1 MSALTQSLHQ
11 FFAEDGKLSLMAG
24 YEFRPQQLA
33 MATAIGE
40 ALEHNQHLI
49 VEAPTGVGKSLAYLI
64 PAILFAKLE
73 GQKAVISTN
82 TKNLQEQLLR
92 KDLAIV
98 RTLVDKPFDAV
109 AFKGRGNYLCTTRLN
124 NALGQH
130 RNLFDDGEYGD
141 LLRIKE

>member
-1 MSALTQSLHQ
+1 MSALTQSIGQ
-11 FFAEDGKLSLMAG
+11 FFAEDGKLSSLPG

-82 TKNLQEQLLR
+82 TKSNN
-92 KDLAIV
+92 
-98 RTLVDKPFDAV
+98 RTYITKNRCF
-109 AFKGRGNYLCTTRLN
+109 Y
-124 NALGQH
+124 
-130 RNLFDDGEYGD
+130 
-141 LLRIKE
+141 